1 MAGMFTIG
9 CKTCRLKGVR
19 FTKRI
24 MVAGRSFTKTWD
36 ERGIIERFPDS
47 QEFLTKLAF
56 TMSVPIK
63 AIHWFSNKSEMSLSF
78 SQVFLDSLRLKG
90 NFKGFVITW
99 TRRLMAIYVSFSI

>member
-36 ERGIIERFPDS
+36 ERGIIESFPDS
-47 QEFLTKLAF
+47 QEFLTKGAF
-56 TMSVPIK
+56 I
-63 AIHWFSNKSEMSLSF
+63 
-78 SQVFLDSLRLKG
+78 
-90 NFKGFVITW
+90 
-99 TRRLMAIYVSFSI
+99 IYVWGGYEDFTGGSAIFIYNR